1 MTSQLLRKPRIT
13 PSNNPSGCPAPPTT
27 LFSKI
32 RCSLFAAA
40 VSCSLAGLTATA
52 DQPREK
58 SLGQAWQ
65 SHLDEMLDGVN
76 DVAPFESAGDL
87 FARRHVREGQAPS
100 HEGPLRRFV
109 KRHTWE
115 QTPEPQVDVFDASP
129 VAVLAP
135 EVAPAVHLQQSQD
148 ERPESSQRL
157 KTDIRTIKPS
167 LSYALRDIDATQ
179 LPSDY
184 DSRLD
189 KGEYVARKMSPAV
202 LQWAPTNFYHYP
214 LYFEDPALERYGH
227 AYHPIVQPIVS
238 TGLFAGQLVGL
249 PYQMVINPV
258 HSKQYALGYYRPG
271 EPAPKKHYQ
280 IPWNNEAVVMQT
292 AAVVGLFL
300 IIP

>member
-227 AYHPIVQPIVS
+227 AYHPIVQPFVS
-238 TGLFAGQLVGL
+238 TGLFASQLVGL

>member
-1 MTSQLLRKPRIT
+1 
-13 PSNNPSGCPAPPTT
+13 

-32 RCSLFAAA
+32 CCSLFAAA

-227 AYHPIVQPIVS
+227 AYHPIVQPFVS
-238 TGLFAGQLVGL
+238 TGLFASQLVGL

>member
-1 MTSQLLRKPRIT
+1 M
-13 PSNNPSGCPAPPTT
+13 G
-27 LFSKI
+27 
-32 RCSLFAAA
+32 
-40 VSCSLAGLTATA
+40 CSLAGLTATA

-227 AYHPIVQPIVS
+227 AYHPIVQPFVS